1 MRLGG
6 TSSAVAV
13 AVAIALFAAP
23 VAMAQDAPV
32 ARVGRPGAVGP
43 ATGQAAPAV
52 AVPTAR
58 PQHHRTKGD
67 PLEGFNRTMFSIHQF
82 LDRIAF
88 RPLSMVYKAVFPK
101 PLRTGIRHVFS
112 NVGEPLVFANDVLQ
126 LKPKRAIKT
135 VGRFLVNSTI
145 GIGGVLDVAKTSEF
159 NLPHHDNS
167 FGNTLGHYGMGPGP
181 YIFLP
186 LVGPSDFRDFG
197 AGIAQGQT
205 YAFTIGTP
213 FDRAEYRVS
222 EAVLTGLDMR
232 VEADGALK
240 ALLGGAVD
248 PYATLRSAYLQDRAV
263 SIAETHGAKAAAAS
277 ALDDPLAD
285 PAADPLKDPAAGAAP
300 AGVAPAGAAPA
311 GAAPAVKPDDFP
323 ADPAAP
329 AATPSTPPTSKSAP
343 DDFPADPAAPV
354 QPAPSVAAPAQAAS
368 QP

>member
-1 MRLGG
+1 MAL
-6 TSSAVAV
+6 
-13 AVAIALFAAP
+13 ALFAAP
-23 VAMAQDAPV
+23 AAMAQGVAAPVPV
-32 ARVGRPGAVGP
+32 AR
-43 ATGQAAPAV
+43 ATASAPTATAAPE
-52 AVPTAR
+52 AR
-58 PQHHRTKGD
+58 PRHHRTKGD

-88 RPLSMVYKAVFPK
+88 RPLAMLYKTVVPK

-145 GIGGVLDVAKTSEF
+145 GIGGVLDVAKTREF
-159 NLPHHDNS
+159 NLPHHDNN
-167 FGNTLGHYGMGPGP
+167 FGTTLGHYGLGPGP

-240 ALLGGAVD
+240 ALLGGAID

-277 ALDDPLAD
+277 ALDDPLTD
-285 PAADPLKDPAAGAAP
+285 PAADPLTDPAAGAAP
-300 AGVAPAGAAPA
+300 VGAAPA
-311 GAAPAVKPDDFP
+311 AKPDDFP
-323 ADPAAP
+323 ADPAAAP
-329 AATPSTPPTSKSAP
+329 APTPPSVEKPAV
-343 DDFPADPAAPV
+343 DDFPADPAAPTS
-354 QPAPSVAAPAQAAS
+354 QAPSVATPPATAAIP
-368 QP
+368 Q

>member
-1 MRLGG
+1 MAL
-6 TSSAVAV
+6 
-13 AVAIALFAAP
+13 ALFVAP
-23 VAMAQDAPV
+23 VAMAKDVAAPL
-32 ARVGRPGAVGP
+32 AV
-43 ATGQAAPAV
+43 TSSVAAPAATPV
-52 AVPTAR
+52 AASAAR
-58 PQHHRTKGD
+58 PRHHRTKGD

-88 RPLSMVYKAVFPK
+88 RPIAILYKTVVPK

-112 NVGEPLVFANDVLQ
+112 NVGEPLVFANDMLQ

-135 VGRFLVNSTI
+135 IGRFLVNSTI
-145 GIGGVLDVAKTSEF
+145 GIGGVLDVAKTREF

-167 FGNTLGHYGMGPGP
+167 FGTTLGHYGLGPGP

-222 EAVLTGLDMR
+222 EAVLTGLDLR
-232 VEADGALK
+232 VASDGALK
-240 ALLGGAVD
+240 ALLGGAID

-263 SIAETHGAKAAAAS
+263 SIAESHGAKAAAAS
-277 ALDDPLAD
+277 ALDDPLTD
-285 PAADPLKDPAAGAAP
+285 PAVDPLKDPAAGAAP
-300 AGVAPAGAAPA
+300 ASATPAA
-311 GAAPAVKPDDFP
+311 KPDDFP
-323 ADPAAP
+323 ADPAVAP
-329 AATPSTPPTSKSAP
+329 TPPSAEKTAV

-354 QPAPSVAAPAQAAS
+354 NPTPSVPPAPATTAVQR
-368 QP
+368 

>member
-1 MRLGG
+1 MAL
-6 TSSAVAV
+6 
-13 AVAIALFAAP
+13 ALFVAP
-23 VAMAQDAPV
+23 VAMAQDVAAPV
-32 ARVGRPGAVGP
+32 AVTSRAAAP
-43 ATGQAAPAV
+43 AAAPAV
-52 AVPTAR
+52 ASEAR
-58 PQHHRTKGD
+58 PRHHRTKGD

-88 RPLSMVYKAVFPK
+88 RPIAMLYKTVVPK

-112 NVGEPLVFANDVLQ
+112 NVGEPLVFANDMLQ

-135 VGRFLVNSTI
+135 VGRFLINSTI
-145 GIGGVLDVAKTSEF
+145 GIGGVLDVAKTREF

-167 FGNTLGHYGMGPGP
+167 FGTTLGHYGLGPGP

-222 EAVLTGLDMR
+222 EAVLTGLDLR
-232 VEADGALK
+232 VESDGALK
-240 ALLGGAVD
+240 ALLGGAID

-263 SIAETHGAKAAAAS
+263 SIAESHGAKAAAAS
-277 ALDDPLAD
+277 ALDDPLTD
-285 PAADPLKDPAAGAAP
+285 PAADPLVDPAAGAAP
-300 AGVAPAGAAPA
+300 ASATPAA
-311 GAAPAVKPDDFP
+311 KPDDFP
-323 ADPAAP
+323 ADPAAAP
-329 AATPSTPPTSKSAP
+329 TPPSAEKTAV

-354 QPAPSVAAPAQAAS
+354 NPTPSVRSAPATTS
-368 QP
+368 VQP

>member
-1 MRLGG
+1 MAL
-6 TSSAVAV
+6 
-13 AVAIALFAAP
+13 ALFVAP
-23 VAMAQDAPV
+23 VAMAQDVAAPV
-32 ARVGRPGAVGP
+32 AVTSRAAAP
-43 ATGQAAPAV
+43 AAAPAV
-52 AVPTAR
+52 ASEAR
-58 PQHHRTKGD
+58 PRHHRTKGD

-88 RPLSMVYKAVFPK
+88 RPLAMLYKTVVPK

-112 NVGEPLVFANDVLQ
+112 NVGEPLVFANDMLQ

-145 GIGGVLDVAKTSEF
+145 GIGGVLDVAKTREF

-167 FGNTLGHYGMGPGP
+167 FGTTLGHYGLGPGP

-222 EAVLTGLDMR
+222 EAVLTGLDLR
-232 VEADGALK
+232 VESDGALK
-240 ALLGGAVD
+240 ALLGGAID

-263 SIAETHGAKAAAAS
+263 SIAESHGAKAAAAS
-277 ALDDPLAD
+277 ALDDPLTD
-285 PAADPLKDPAAGAAP
+285 PAADPLVDPAAGAAP
-300 AGVAPAGAAPA
+300 ASATPAA
-311 GAAPAVKPDDFP
+311 KPDDFP
-323 ADPAAP
+323 ADPAAAP
-329 AATPSTPPTSKSAP
+329 TPPSAEKTP
-343 DDFPADPAAPV
+343 VDDFPADPAAPV
-354 QPAPSVAAPAQAAS
+354 NPTPSVPPAPATTAVQR
-368 QP
+368 

>member
-1 MRLGG
+1 MAL
-6 TSSAVAV
+6 
-13 AVAIALFAAP
+13 ALFVAP
-23 VAMAQDAPV
+23 VAMAQGTPVPASVAPSV
-32 ARVGRPGAVGP
+32 SAP
-43 ATGQAAPAV
+43 AAADAPAV
-52 AVPTAR
+52 R
-58 PQHHRTKGD
+58 PKHHRTKGD

-88 RPLSMVYKAVFPK
+88 RPLAMVYKAVFPK

-112 NVGEPLVFANDVLQ
+112 NVGEPLVFANDMLQ

-145 GIGGVLDVAKTSEF
+145 GIGGVLDVAKTREF

-167 FGNTLGHYGMGPGP
+167 FGNTLGHYGLGPGP

-222 EAVLTGLDMR
+222 EAVLTGLDLR
-232 VEADGALK
+232 VESDGALK
-240 ALLGGAVD
+240 ALLGGAID

-277 ALDDPLAD
+277 ALDDPLTD
-285 PAADPLKDPAAGAAP
+285 PAADPLVDSAAGAAP
-300 AGVAPAGAAPA
+300 AGATPAA
-311 GAAPAVKPDDFP
+311 KPDDLP
-323 ADPAAP
+323 ADPAAAP
-329 AATPSTPPTSKSAP
+329 APMPPSTEKPAV

-354 QPAPSVAAPAQAAS
+354 SPTPSVPAPSATATV